1 MSTLSRR
8 VTVQLAE
15 LLISSF
21 LAREAAALQPVGR
34 LGAERRSIFVGF
46 AYRMLVFCR
55 AWWS

>member
-21 LAREAAALQPVGR
+21 LAIEAAALQPVWR
-34 LGAERRSIFVGF
+34 LGVERRSIFAGF